1 MNFFKKIFGKETE
14 SNTNASSVKI
24 DSPDIW
30 VFKFMLLAITET
42 TGELLSLNDLKSEI
56 DNFPLFSNN
65 LENELSNIH
74 AFITEQ
80 HEKSIGNIDEWN
92 LIWDTFLIQLK
103 SYKFSET
110 FSAIRDVVH
119 ILFLFKMDP
128 FTNLVSENYAYR
140 MGQFEKYMIITKSDL
155 LEIIEEEKE
164 NTGYNDF
171 LNNNH
176 TNEYLSDNIENEKV
190 FNNKAEK
197 NQKNKS
203 SNGEMPLYL
212 TKALNEYE
220 LTNSNCKLHFKNYA
234 EKLEELIKKARI
246 PTEDKEFI
254 QKNINHG
261 LHKNFDKI
269 DLDGLL
275 GITVKYV
282 FALDMN
288 FKASFKA
295 TESEFLSHL
304 KKYTLSKQKYLKISS
319 KVNEQKK

>member
-1 MNFFKKIFGKETE
+1 MNFFKKLFGKETE
-14 SNTNASSVKI
+14 SNTDASSVKI
-24 DSPDIW
+24 DNPEVW
-30 VFKFMLLAITET
+30 VFKFMLLVTTET
-42 TGELLSLNDLKSEI
+42 TGEVLSLNELKSEL
-56 DNFPLFSNN
+56 DNFTGFRND

-80 HEKSIGNIDEWN
+80 HKKSIGNIDEWD

-103 SYKFSET
+103 SFKFSET
-110 FSAIRDVVH
+110 FTAVRDVVH

-140 MGQFEKYMIITKSDL
+140 MGQFEKYMKISKSDL

-164 NTGYNDF
+164 NSGYNIF

-176 TNEYLSDNIENEKV
+176 TKTTIDELENDDSFHITE
-190 FNNKAEK
+190 EK

-203 SNGEMPLYL
+203 SNIEIPHYL
-212 TKALNEYE
+212 TKALDEYE
-220 LTNSNCKLHFKNYA
+220 LTNSNCKIHFKNYA
-234 EKLEELIKKARI
+234 QKLEELIKKARI
-246 PTEDKEFI
+246 PAEDKEFI

-275 GITVKYV
+275 RITVKYV

-288 FKASFKA
+288 FKGSFKA

-304 KKYTLSKQKYLKISS
+304 KKYTLSKEKYLKVSS

>member
-1 MNFFKKIFGKETE
+1 MNFFKKLFGKETE
-14 SNTNASSVKI
+14 SNTDASSVKI
-24 DSPDIW
+24 DSPDVW

-42 TGELLSLNDLKSEI
+42 TGEVLSLNNIKSQL
-56 DNFPLFSNN
+56 DNFPEFPEH
-65 LENELSNIH
+65 LESELTNIH
-74 AFITEQ
+74 SFIVEQ
-80 HEKSIGNIDEWN
+80 HKNSDGLKDNWDG
-92 LIWDTFLIQLK
+92 IWDQFLSQLK
-103 SYKFSET
+103 SFKLSET
-110 FSAIRDVVH
+110 FYTVREVIH
-119 ILFLFKMDP
+119 ICFIFKMDP
-128 FTNLVSENYAYR
+128 TTQEIAENYVYR
-140 MGQFEKYMIITKSDL
+140 MSNYEKYLQISKEDYM
-155 LEIIEEEKE
+155 EILFEEKE

-171 LNNNH
+171 LNNND
-176 TNEYLSDNIENEKV
+176 TNDFLSDNIENEKV
-190 FNNKAEK
+190 FNNKEEK

-203 SNGEMPLYL
+203 SNIEIPHYL
-212 TKALNEYE
+212 TKALDEYE

-234 EKLEELIKKARI
+234 QKLEELIKKARI
-246 PTEDKEFI
+246 PAEDKEFI

-275 GITVKYV
+275 RITVKYV

-304 KKYTLSKQKYLKISS
+304 KKYNIAKEKYQKISS